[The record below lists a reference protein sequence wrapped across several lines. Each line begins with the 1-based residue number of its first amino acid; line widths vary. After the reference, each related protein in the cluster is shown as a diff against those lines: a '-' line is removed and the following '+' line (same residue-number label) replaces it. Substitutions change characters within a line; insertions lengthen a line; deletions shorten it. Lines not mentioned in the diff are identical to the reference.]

1 MGLFNILF
9 QNPKLFFIYILA
21 IAYALSIHEFAHA
34 FFAYKAG
41 DVSQVSR
48 GRLTLNP
55 LKHIDIFGFITLL
68 LLGIGWGKPVLID
81 YNNFKEK
88 NKKFYTF
95 MVSFGGILFNFLSAF
110 AFAIILKLFSG
121 FSFYD
126 SSNLLV
132 IFLIILININIVLA
146 VFNLIPIPP
155 LDGSKILFLFLPKSL
170 NGVKIFLLTKG
181 HYLLF
186 GLLFISILT
195 DFSIFGFLYDP
206 VINFVYNLFG
216 II

>member
-1 MGLFNILF
+1 MGLFNLLF

-34 FFAYKAG
+34 FFAYRAG
-41 DVSQVSR
+41 DVSQLSR

-55 LKHIDIFGFITLL
+55 LKHIDVFGFITLL
-68 LLGIGWGKPVLID
+68 LVGIGWGKPVLID
-81 YNNFKEK
+81 YSNFKEK
-88 NKKFYTF
+88 NKKFHTF

-110 AFAIILKLFSG
+110 TFAIILKLFSG

-126 SSNLLV
+126 PSNLLV

-155 LDGSKILFLFLPKSL
+155 LDGSKILFLFLPESL
-170 NGVKIFLLTKG
+170 NGIKVFLLTKG
-181 HYLLF
+181 QYLLF

-206 VINFVYNLFG
+206 VINFIYNLFG